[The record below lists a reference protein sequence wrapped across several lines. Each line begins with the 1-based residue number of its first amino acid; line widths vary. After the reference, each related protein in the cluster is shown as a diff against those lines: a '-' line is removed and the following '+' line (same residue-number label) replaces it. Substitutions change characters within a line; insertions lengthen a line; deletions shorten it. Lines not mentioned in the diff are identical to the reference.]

1 LYARLEQLVKTEQ
14 DEFFSLIET
23 QSTRIDYYKTLV
35 TALYTGPIKKKFNPI
50 GTFSDFE
57 IGSKN
62 NIFHDINVSDMLKE
76 QNNPWKLQERFDF
89 SNHNNSGPHINYSFN
104 LPGVYHEGS
113 QKDPLTKKKKFNTLG
128 GHFSSIWKE

>member
-50 GTFSDFE
+50 GTFSDFKV
-57 IGSKN
+57 KN
-62 NIFHDINVSDMLKE
+62 NVLRHDIPGVEPLKI
-76 QNNPWKLQERFDF
+76 QERFDF
-89 SNHNNSGPHINYSFN
+89 SGHGGSAPHINYDYPQVKKYEGYMKDLG
-104 LPGVYHEGS
+104 LPDISKV
-113 QKDPLTKKKKFNTLG
+113 LKKNAHKFDLN
-128 GHFSSIWKE
+128 F